1 MSVTSAGSASGAGEL
16 AGRVAI
22 VTGAASGIGR
32 ATARR
37 MAHAGATVMLADCDE
52 ARGNEAAAALAG
64 EGCTARF
71 FRVDVTREDEV
82 RALVLETVAA
92 YGSLDVLANNA
103 GIKGSEV
110 ATAEVDAAEFER
122 VLAVNLTGTFLTM
135 KHGIAAMLAGRG
147 GAVVNNASMLAMVG
161 VAHHAAY
168 AASKGGVVQLTRTA
182 AIEYASRNVRVNCLC
197 PGFTD
202 SEMVN
207 RNVVTYAKVLV
218 PMGRLATPDEIADVA
233 VFLASDRAAYITGA
247 AIPVDG
253 GYTAR

>member
-37 MAHAGATVMLADCDE
+37 MAHAGAAVMLADRDE
-52 ARGNEAAAALAG
+52 VRGNEAAAALAG

-82 RALVLETVAA
+82 RALVRETVAA
-92 YGSLDVLANNA
+92 YGGLDVLANNA

-182 AIEYASRNVRVNCLC
+182 AIEYASRNVRVNSLC

-207 RNVVTYAKVLV
+207 RNVITYAKVLV
-218 PMGRLATPDEIADVA
+218 PMGRLATPDEIADLA

-247 AIPVDG
+247 AIAIDG